1 MIGICSPRQSES
13 ILLWLSLLFL
23 LTATKFHRS
32 SWKILN
38 SDIQFPKHLTK
49 GVPLSEKKRWKF
61 SSSQPWESFSCSA
74 RRKAKCRAPASP
86 PCQPWHT
93 QPHYLP
99 LVFIGFHSQGNA
111 WELVIPSFA
120 SLLSPLLQSPACRGS
135 GSLLM
140 QMTQLKISPVV
151 CPHYRLQHAPSTEQ
165 FIASLFPNRASANF
179 IRVMDY
185 VRKYISPID
194 SLFQRTHYLSHF
206 L

>member
-1 MIGICSPRQSES
+1 MVGICSPKQSAS

-23 LTATKFHRS
+23 LTATKFHRP

-93 QPHYLP
+93 QPHHLP
-99 LVFIGFHSQGNA
+99 LVSIGFHSQGNA
-111 WELVIPSFA
+111 WELGGSFFCFPAFSITPKSCMQRIRLFAYANDSAQNIPSCVS
-120 SLLSPLLQSPACRGS
+120 SLQTAAC
-135 GSLLM
+135 
-140 QMTQLKISPVV
+140 TQHRTVYS
-151 CPHYRLQHAPSTEQ
+151 Q
-165 FIASLFPNRASANF
+165 FIP
-179 IRVMDY
+179 
-185 VRKYISPID
+185 
-194 SLFQRTHYLSHF
+194 
-206 L
+206 